1 MSTVPFPSL
10 FLDRMSRF
18 LGAEYPAFAAELNRE
33 PISGLRLNTL
43 KIGPEKFRR
52 ISPFPLGEGV
62 PWCPSAF
69 LLEGDVRPGKHPYQP
84 AGLYY
89 LQDPSAMSAAE
100 LLGPQPGERVLD
112 LAASPGGKTTH
123 LASLMQGHGLLVAN
137 EIKTRRLNSLVVNA
151 ERWGAAN
158 IVVTNEN
165 PERLADHF
173 GAAFDRVLVD
183 APCSGEG
190 TFRRDMQ
197 ARLDWSREAIASYA
211 EKQNSILR
219 VAAHLVRPGGYL
231 LYSTCTFA
239 PEEDEGSM
247 ERFLREHAEFEVVA
261 LPLLPGF
268 IPGQPEW
275 LEIAATDPDELERG
289 SFDQA
294 HSGLKE
300 SLRGSVR
307 ILPDRVPGEGHFV
320 CLLQRLSGE
329 ARDRGI
335 SWGPDFISAG
345 QVETWQAFEESC
357 LIGSFPRERLRLQG
371 QRLYLV
377 SELMPDLNGLRVA
390 IPGIWLGT
398 FKTNRFEP
406 AHALALYLHKEQ
418 AQNVLDLPAKSREIS
433 AYMRGESIPA
443 AGDPGWV
450 LVCVDGFPLGW
461 GKRVQ
466 GVVKNHFPRGWQ
478 VLS

>member
-1 MSTVPFPSL
+1 
-10 FLDRMSRF
+10 MSRF
-18 LGAEYPAFAAELNRE
+18 LGAEYPAFAAGLTRA

-43 KIGPEKFRR
+43 KVSPDEFKR
-52 ISPFPLGEGV
+52 ISPFSLGERV
-62 PWCPSAF
+62 PWCSSAF
-69 LLEGDVRPGKHPYQP
+69 LLEGEERPGKHPYQP

-100 LLGPQPGERVLD
+100 LLEPQPGERVLD

-123 LASLMQGHGLLVAN
+123 LASLMKGRGLLVAN

-158 IVVTNEN
+158 LVVTNES

-173 GAAFDRVLVD
+173 GASFDKVLVD

-197 ARLDWSREAIASYA
+197 ARLDWSREAIAAYA
-211 EKQNSILR
+211 EKQTGILR
-219 VAAHLVRPGGYL
+219 VAAHLVRPGGTL

-247 ERFLREHAEFEVVA
+247 GRFLQEHADFEVVA
-261 LPLLPGF
+261 LPRLPGF

-275 LEIAATDPDELERG
+275 LEIAGAGPMDPAL
-289 SFDQA
+289 Q
-294 HSGLKE
+294 K

-307 ILPDRVPGEGHFV
+307 LLPHRIPGEGHFI
-320 CLLQRLSGE
+320 CLLQRKTGGIQERIPSLGPTPIPSGQEE
-329 ARDRGI
+329 A
-335 SWGPDFISAG
+335 
-345 QVETWQAFEESC
+345 WQAFQDRFLNVRFS
-357 LIGSFPRERLRLQG
+357 GERLRVQG
-371 QRLYLV
+371 QRLYYG
-377 SELMPDLNGLRVA
+377 SEHMPDLNGLRVA
-390 IPGIWLGT
+390 VPGIWLGT
-398 FKTNRFEP
+398 FKTDRFEP
-406 AHALALYLHKEQ
+406 AHALALHLRQGQ
-418 AQNVLDLPAKSREIS
+418 AQNVLDLLAESREIS
-433 AYMRGESIPA
+433 AYLRGESIPA
-443 AGDPGWV
+443 GGEPGWV

-466 GVVKNHFPRGWQ
+466 GVVKNHLPRGWQ
-478 VLS
+478 VHS